1 MQREGKIRLSEPL
14 DVSSVE
20 RLNTLL
26 DQSKILIL
34 LDEWNR
40 NIYDNQKL
48 ENERDWGL
56 FNMNS
61 SILSIRSISTLFGYQ
76 SYLRAID
83 I

>member
-34 LDEWNR
+34 LVEWNR

-48 ENERDWGL
+48 ENERD
-56 FNMNS
+56 
-61 SILSIRSISTLFGYQ
+61 
-76 SYLRAID
+76 
-83 I
+83 